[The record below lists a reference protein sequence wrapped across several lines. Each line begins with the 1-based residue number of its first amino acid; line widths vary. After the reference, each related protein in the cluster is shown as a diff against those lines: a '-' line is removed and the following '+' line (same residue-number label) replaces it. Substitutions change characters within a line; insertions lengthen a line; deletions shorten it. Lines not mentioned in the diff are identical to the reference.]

1 MPKPPI
7 FASTT
12 FSLAAL
18 LGVTILAATSTAQMR
33 GGGGGVS
40 SGFSRGV
47 NVSFAGRPYSRSFG
61 RDAIFLG
68 DPFYSDYQ
76 VAPVTVPPQFVIVQ
90 QPAPVAD
97 TQPEIKSEPLMI
109 ELQGNRYV
117 RFGGGQRSAERGAN
131 APLDYAEADAS
142 GSPRISQQP
151 AQPELPPAVLI
162 FKDGH
167 REQVPEYAIVGSTIY
182 ASGDYW
188 QSGHWTKNIQVSA
201 LDIPATIQ
209 ANHQAGIRFTLPSG
223 PNEVV
228 TRP

>member
-1 MPKPPI
+1 MPKPRI
-7 FASTT
+7 FAPIK
-12 FSLAAL
+12 FSLAA
-18 LGVTILAATSTAQMR
+18 AAWTDDYR
-33 GGGGGVS
+33 GDFNRANARRWRQDA

-47 NVSFAGRPYSRSFG
+47 NVSFSGRPYSRSFG

-117 RFGGGQRSAERGAN
+117 RFGGRQQSAERGAN

-142 GSPRISQQP
+142 GSPRINQQP

>member
-1 MPKPPI
+1 MPKLRI
-7 FASTT
+7 VASITV
-12 FSLAAL
+12 SLAAL
-18 LGVTILAATSTAQMR
+18 LGITILAPSSTAQMR
-33 GGGGGVS
+33 GPGLSVP
-40 SGFSRGV
+40 SGFGRGV
-47 NVSFAGRPYSRSFG
+47 NVSFAGRPYSRGFG
-61 RDAIFLG
+61 SGAIFLG
-68 DPFYSDYQ
+68 DPFYADYS
-76 VAPVTVPPQFVIVQ
+76 VAPVAVPPQFVIM
-90 QPAPVAD
+90 QPAPPVE

-117 RFGGGQRSAERGAN
+117 RFGGRQQSAERGTT
-131 APLDYAEADAS
+131 APPDYAET
-142 GSPRISQQP
+142 GNSPPTTQQP
-151 AQPELPPAVLI
+151 AELPPAVLI

-201 LDIPATIQ
+201 LNLPATIQ
-209 ANHQAGIRFTLPSG
+209 ANQEAGIRFSLPNA